1 MTFDHDF
8 PSTYLNQSLLAHK
21 SLQKSIILGKYYMKA
36 IEEDDKIIKRK
47 EQIVKKE

>member
-21 SLQKSIILGKYYMKA
+21 SLQKSIILGKYYMKE
-36 IEEDDKIIKRK
+36 IEEDDKIIKERSK
-47 EQIVKKE
+47 